1 MLNFRFYMKN
11 KNFVFCFVLILLL
24 FILSACESTEEGYRL
39 YEDKSRGYSFEVPAS
54 WQQAS
59 IQNNDIAFVNSDQ
72 TMLLAVK
79 TLDAQSD
86 LSSYVDLMKTNIPT
100 VLSGGVLLGEEKLS
114 VAERNSHKLVVSYNA
129 GNTDFKYA
137 LIMIE
142 DKDKNRLLMLTYT
155 TLLKEY
161 ERNYNIFQN
170 VLSTL
175 EF

>member
-1 MLNFRFYMKN
+1 MLNFRLYMKN
-11 KNFVFCFVLILLL
+11 KNFVFCFALIL

-39 YEDKSRGYSFEVPAS
+39 YEDKSRDYSFEVPAS

-79 TLDAQSD
+79 TMDAQND

-100 VLSGGVLLGEEKLS
+100 VLSGGVLLGEEKMNI
-114 VAERNSHKLVVSYNA
+114 ADRNSHKLVVSYHS
-129 GNTDFKYA
+129 GNTNFKYA
-137 LIMIE
+137 LVMIE
-142 DKDKNRLLMLTYT
+142 DKDKNRLLMFTYT

-161 ERNYNIFQN
+161 ERNYDIFQH
-170 VLSTL
+170 VLNTL